1 MRITRWRADKRPTQE
16 EMEAMFKDEGLECVV
31 ETYPA
36 GSEVKEH
43 RHPFDEVRMVV
54 KGALRFNVA
63 GNEFILREGDRLDL
77 PSNPRHWTKAETQGE
92 CVTLCASLLGN

>member
-1 MRITRWRADKRPTQE
+1 MKITRWRGDRKPTQE
-16 EMEAMFKDEGLECVV
+16 EMESMYKDEGLEFML

-43 RHPFDEVRMVV
+43 RHPFDEVRMIVA
-54 KGALRFNVA
+54 GAMRFNVA

-77 PSNPRHWTKAETQGE
+77 PSNTRHWTRAEPTEE
-92 CVTLCASLLGN
+92 CVTLCSSFVS